1 MQIMAIDYGS
11 KRVGVASTD
20 ETGEFALPR
29 VVLENNE
36 ELIDRLLKF
45 ISEHNIEQVV
55 IGESKNFD
63 GSPNLIQKDID
74 LLSSMLM
81 SMLLSKS
88 ISFWIKFGE
97 PSKFFDSPMTTCSIL
112 CSLINLSNL
121 SISSSLFSSTTLGRA
136 NSPVSSVEATPT
148 RLLP

>member
-81 SMLLSKS
+81 SKGIDIVSHP
-88 ISFWIKFGE
+88 E
-97 PSKFFDSPMTTCSIL
+97 VMTTVEARRLQGTTQMTDASAAALIL
-112 CSLINLSNL
+112 KNFLDTGYNNIHG
-121 SISSSLFSSTTLGRA
+121 SSS
-136 NSPVSSVEATPT
+136 
-148 RLLP
+148 